1 MSAVLTFLGS
11 GSRSLSFFLGAA
23 VIGVALA
30 VATTDF
36 GVGQIAVWALQVF
49 GVTFLTIFGT
59 LVLTVV
65 VCWHQLIET
74 HKRGED
80 PALWLESGLHAA
92 NGVATIALTY
102 TLLGISLGIGTLAD
116 QPINAD
122 TVQIIIGS
130 LTEHFSLAFM
140 TTVVGL
146 PASAVLKALILITE
160 TKMSVDEKSQTT
172 ERCDEIPIV

>member
-1 MSAVLTFLGS
+1 MSAVLSIIGS
-11 GSRSLSFFLGAA
+11 GSRSVSFFLGAT
-23 VIGVALA
+23 VIGVAVA

-36 GVGQIAVWALQVF
+36 GVGQIAIWALQVF
-49 GVTFLTIFGT
+49 GVTFLVIFGG
-59 LVLTVV
+59 LVLIVV
-65 VCWHQLIET
+65 FCWHQLIET

-116 QPINAD
+116 QQLNPD
-122 TVQIIIGS
+122 TVQTIISS

-146 PASAVLKALILITE
+146 PSSAVLKALILITE
-160 TKMSVDEKSQTT
+160 TKMNVAEKSHITGEVQ
-172 ERCDEIPIV
+172 